1 MSTKKKVLLIDDEE
15 DFCFFTKQNLE
26 ALGEFSVSYSTDPD
40 KGLAIAKSEKPDV
53 ILLDILMPKKEGSE
67 IAEALLNDPATKRI
81 PIIFLTAVVREEE
94 IGLQSIKEIGGQNF
108 IAKPVDTE
116 RLASCIKIA
125 IRAKEDRNPRR

>member
-53 ILLDILMPKKEGSE
+53 ILLDILMPKKDGFRVL
-67 IAEALLNDPATKRI
+67 EALKKGNNTLSI
-81 PIIFLTAVVREEE
+81 PVIMLTAVGEDEAK
-94 IGLQSIKEIGGQNF
+94 IKAAQYYCDNYVTKPASFETLKAKIDAVLEVKNQGG
-108 IAKPVDTE
+108 
-116 RLASCIKIA
+116 
-125 IRAKEDRNPRR
+125 